1 VNVLTRMDDTLWH
14 QTAEPFAHVGTSDP
28 RFFDRYW
35 FNAVA
40 PDGRTSIQITMGAYR
55 NMNVLDAGA
64 VVVRDGKQHN
74 LRASTSLGDDFDTI
88 CGPISVQVVE
98 PLQEIRIR
106 IDAPEHGLQ
115 ADLTWTGVAPPTLE
129 NPHFEREGN
138 RVKENY
144 QRFDQIGAVQGTLKV
159 AQDDVPVEHWWSCR
173 DHSWGVRPRIGIK
186 EPVTGP
192 RRTLE
197 EDGFAMAFLFYSTDR
212 HAGHLLFSGRASD
225 EGYLSGD
232 LRALPDGPT
241 AGIEGA
247 GMEVDLYPGTRR
259 FAKATFRANT
269 ATGEELTW
277 VCTPLGSAV
286 AMQGLGYYG
295 GYDDRRGLGVWR
307 GDDIVEHDVW
317 DVSEPARIGYPDGS
331 SDKHWHRIQ
340 PVSLALTTGDGETAG
355 TGSMT
360 LILSGKLPRYGL

>member
-1 VNVLTRMDDTLWH
+1 MLTSLDDTLWH
-14 QTAEPFAHVGTSDP
+14 VLPTTFDHVGTSDP

-40 PDGRTSIQITMGAYR
+40 PDGRTSIQGTMGAYR
-55 NMNVLDAGA
+55 NMNVLDAGV
-64 VVVRDGKQHN
+64 VVVRDGKQYN
-74 LRASTSLGDDFDTI
+74 LRASTSLGTDFEST
-88 CGPISVQVVE
+88 CGPISVEVLE
-98 PLQEIRIR
+98 PLQQLRLRIE
-106 IDAPEHGLQ
+106 DPEHRLS

-129 NPHFEREGN
+129 KPHFERDGS
-138 RVKENY
+138 RVKEDY
-144 QRFDQIGAVQGTLKV
+144 QRFDQVGRVHGRLRVGQHDVAVEQ
-159 AQDDVPVEHWWSCR
+159 WWACR

-192 RRTLE
+192 RRALE
-197 EDGFAMAFLFYSTDR
+197 EDGFAMAFLFYSTDQ

-232 LRALPDGPT
+232 LRALPTGPT

-247 GMEVDLYPGTRR
+247 GMEVELHPGTRR
-259 FAKATFRANT
+259 FTKATFRAAT

-286 AMQGLGYYG
+286 AMQGLGYSG
-295 GYDDRRGLGVWR
+295 GYHDRRGLGAWR
-307 GDDIVEHDVW
+307 GDDIVEYDEW
-317 DVSEPARIGYPDGS
+317 DVCDPATIIYPDGS
-331 SDKHWHRIQ
+331 SNQHWHRIQ
-340 PVSLALTTGDGETAG
+340 PVSLTLTTIAGETAG

-360 LILSGKLPRYGL
+360 LILSGNLPRYGL